1 MGGGEEREGREAR
14 EGMCVPNPIQ
24 STNSKAGE
32 NHMLLLVVRV
42 TVKTSWIPLEA
53 QLKPIE
59 AHLKPT

>member
-1 MGGGEEREGREAR
+1 
-14 EGMCVPNPIQ
+14 MCVPNPIQ

-53 QLKPIE
+53 HLKPIE